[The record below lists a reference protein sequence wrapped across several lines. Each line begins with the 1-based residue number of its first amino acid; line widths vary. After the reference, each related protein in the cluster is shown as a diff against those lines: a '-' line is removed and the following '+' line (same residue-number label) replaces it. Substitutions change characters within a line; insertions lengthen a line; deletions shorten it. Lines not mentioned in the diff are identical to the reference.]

1 VNFRLLQ
8 TLAAAASALAAIY
21 LLSIL
26 VTGGY
31 PVNFAGARFDA
42 YKLWPA
48 LVGMLGFSL
57 LAAVFRHG
65 SIRSALKS
73 SPGFIVF
80 AVTLIVFLANG
91 RTISGGDGP
100 SGGSAVESVRA
111 IFHDR

>member
-8 TLAAAASALAAIY
+8 TLATAASAIAAIY

-26 VTGGY
+26 ATGGY
-31 PVNFAGARFDA
+31 PVNFAGVRFDA

-48 LVGMLGFSL
+48 IVAMLGFAL
-57 LAAVFRHG
+57 LAAFCRHG
-65 SIRSALKS
+65 SIKDALKS
-73 SPGFIVF
+73 NPGFIVF
-80 AVTLIVFLANG
+80 ALALIVFLANG

>member
-1 VNFRLLQ
+1 M
-8 TLAAAASALAAIY
+8 AIAAIY

-26 VTGGY
+26 ATGGY
-31 PVNFAGARFDA
+31 PVNFAGVRFDA

-48 LVGMLGFSL
+48 NRRDAWIRTARSSL
-57 LAAVFRHG
+57 STRLDQGRAEVE
-65 SIRSALKS
+65 S
-73 SPGFIVF
+73 GFIVF
-80 AVTLIVFLANG
+80 ALASIVFLANG